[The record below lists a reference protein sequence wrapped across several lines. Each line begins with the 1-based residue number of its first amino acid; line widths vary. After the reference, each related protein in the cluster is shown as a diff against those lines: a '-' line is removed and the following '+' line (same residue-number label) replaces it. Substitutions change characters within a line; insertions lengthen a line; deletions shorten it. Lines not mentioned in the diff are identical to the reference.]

1 MKSVYLN
8 IVSAMLRK
16 VCIMLSLSI
25 IFYSAAD
32 AQTQVGAGQTYT
44 TLKAAFDAINA
55 GTLTGNITLQ
65 ITSNI
70 TETASASL
78 NASGSGSAS
87 YTSVTIN
94 PGGGA
99 ARAVTGNI
107 TTSLLSLNGAD
118 NVIIDG
124 LNSSG
129 NSLTFYNSNT
139 TGVTI
144 LFTNDATNNTV
155 TKCTVRGACSA
166 NTFTEIRGV
175 ISFGRGAT
183 GGTGNDNNTISQCD
197 ISEGNNS
204 IWAYNSTA
212 GTVNENITI
221 SGCNIY
227 DYYSVTAG
235 SFTSSGI
242 YVYTGNSDWTISNN
256 SFYQTTGR
264 TVNAA
269 VIFGVIYIRSASGNN
284 FQITGNYIG
293 GTAAL
298 AGGTAMTYNN
308 SNTGSNGF
316 SGIVVEAGTTTASSI
331 QGNIITNINYT
342 SAGADGVYN
351 LSGIRIV
358 AGWVNIGDISGNTIG
373 SSSIAGAISINTSSS
388 TNTFYGI
395 YYTLP
400 ASSSISNNTVGGI
413 TMSSR
418 GSFTGLNIIATNGSA
433 TINNNVIGSSTVSNS
448 ISLSSST
455 NVESIN
461 GIFLSCSL
469 NSTVAGNSLSN
480 ITHAGSGYTG
490 DVYGLRLLSAGVAV
504 LTVED
509 NVVSDIKFAASQN
522 AATNTKLI
530 GIGGG
535 SSTSGTTK
543 VLIKHNTVHSLQ
555 NTNGSSQGHTIK
567 GISWLYA
574 PVTETCVIE
583 KNTIH
588 SLSNENTGGTNCII
602 YGIHAYGITSVI
614 ANNMIHL
621 GYKPDGSSIDA
632 TPQLYGLFY
641 EQVSSIN
648 AQLLHNTIFIGGTVT
663 VPANQIQSA
672 LYLVNFSAP
681 LTIKNNIFVNERS
694 LTGGSS
700 NGLIYNSQVMT
711 LINLTQQTCVG
722 SSTVTSAGSALDID
736 HNLYYNSGTLTY
748 LGYQQLTFTNHKNT
762 YRDYNSIFGSPGFVN
777 KSGGAA
783 NVDLHISSSGTT
795 PVEGAGILLSAVT
808 TDIDGEDRSTLTA
821 TDIGADAGNFTL
833 LDNSP
838 PGIKYTYL
846 SYQYTGF
853 ISDRVLSNVQL
864 FDPGGIASGANGP
877 RIYFRKNG
885 GAWFSNAGSLVSS
898 AANAAVYDFTIPNA
912 TIGGLVASDYVEY
925 YIVAQDA
932 NGIVGSWPYGV
943 TATDVNTITTPPTL
957 NYLNRFTAT
966 PALNGTYTVGA
977 GGNYTTIPLAFS
989 AYNAGV
995 LTGPVIFSLT
1005 DATYS
1010 LGSSTATITYNN
1022 TASATNTLT
1031 IKPASGVTATITSSV
1046 AGAVLQLTGADYIT
1060 IDGSNNGTNSR
1071 NLTVTNN
1078 STSGSVIFFA
1088 NGGSGCTG
1096 GDGVTYSIIQN
1107 TNLTG
1112 NSVTANAGIVL
1123 GGSSHTAAGAGHN
1136 NNSFINNKID
1146 KVGHGIYLNNSGTI
1160 YGNINIEQN
1169 EIGSATAA
1177 SYVGLSGIWLTKI
1190 NNSIIQDNSIYN
1202 IKNATTTN
1210 SGPHGI
1216 LISDASADAITIRNN
1231 IIYGIQYTGSAG
1243 YGGKGIR
1250 TAGSGHTISNNII
1263 FDIGGDGSAT
1273 LLNSIH
1279 GIYSASTTTS
1289 IYHNTVYLAG
1299 NYNGNGTGAN
1309 IAAAITLAGATN
1321 NIRNNIFH
1329 NQIAPTGKANPF
1341 SYAIYSTVTTANI
1354 TAIDYNDY
1362 YVAGANSSRL
1372 GFIGSAR
1379 ATFADWKTGVGAGK
1393 DANSMNTTP
1402 SFVNTTVT
1410 TATGYRPM
1418 NGLSGITIAG
1428 FATDYGGTA
1437 RASTPTM
1444 GAWEKAINEWMG
1456 TTGTDFATITNWSLN
1471 LTPADGQDI
1480 AFAATAAN
1488 DLVLDQSRTVGN
1500 VSFSTANKKLVLG
1513 NFNLSAS
1520 AITGTDA
1527 DNYVQ
1532 TNGTGKLLL
1541 NTANTVSK
1549 LFPVGN
1555 STYNPVTITNNT
1567 GAADDFS
1574 VRILDEVYKDGA
1586 GGEAVTPARII
1597 RTWDIGK
1604 TNANAGAG
1612 VNFSFEWSAD
1622 QNTGIS
1628 TASLYHYS
1636 NGSWSEQTNGTAS
1649 SPNSTSFN
1657 YTGYT
1662 GSFSPFAIL
1671 EANST
1676 LPLIWQSFTAERQGE
1691 TALLKWQ
1698 TFNEQHTKDFTI
1710 QHSANGVTWQNAGV
1724 VNAAGYSVESRSYSF
1739 IHTTPADGINYY
1751 RLLQA
1756 DLDGKYSYSVTQTL
1770 QFRKQGTDMVVYGN
1784 PVSGSSFSVGVNAL
1798 KEVSLWSTDAKMLWR
1813 TTFQKGVHQ
1822 INVGGLANGMYF
1834 LRTTSSTVKIIIAR

>member
-1 MKSVYLN
+1 
-8 IVSAMLRK
+8 MLRK
-16 VCIMLSLSI
+16 ACTILFLFI
-25 IFYSAAD
+25 IFYNKAG
-32 AQTQVGAGQTYT
+32 AQTLVGTGQTYT

-55 GTLTGNITLQ
+55 GTLTGNIILQ

-99 ARAVTGNI
+99 ARTVTGNI
-107 TTSLLSLNGAD
+107 ATSLLSLNGAD
-118 NVIIDG
+118 NVTVDG
-124 LNSSG
+124 LNSGG

-144 LFTNDATNNTV
+144 LFTNDATNNIV

-175 ISFGRGAT
+175 ISFGRGAA

-197 ISEGNNS
+197 IREGNNS
-204 IWAYNSTA
+204 IWGYNNVTGS
-212 GTVNENITI
+212 VNENITI

-227 DYYSVTAG
+227 DYYSVAAG
-235 SFTSSGI
+235 TFTSSGI
-242 YVYTGNSDWTISNN
+242 YAYTGNSDWTISNN
-256 SFYQTTGR
+256 SFYQTTTR

-269 VIFGVIYIRSASGNN
+269 ILFSVIYIRSANGNN
-284 FQITGNYIG
+284 FQITDNYIG

-331 QGNIITNINYT
+331 QGNIITNISYT
-342 SAGADGVYN
+342 SAGSDGVYN

-358 AGWVNIGDISGNTIG
+358 AGWVNIGDVSGNTIG
-373 SSSIAGAISINTSSS
+373 SSSVAGAISINTSSS
-388 TNTFYGI
+388 ANTFYGI

-400 ASSSISNNTVGGI
+400 ANSSISNNVVGGI
-413 TMSSR
+413 TISNR
-418 GSFTGLNIIATNGSA
+418 GGFIGLNITATIASA
-433 TINNNVIGSSTVSNS
+433 TISNNVVGSSTVNNS
-448 ISLSSST
+448 VNLSST
-455 NVESIN
+455 ANVETIY
-461 GIFLSCSL
+461 GIFLSCNLS
-469 NSTVAGNSLSN
+469 STVTGNTLSN
-480 ITHAGSGYTG
+480 ITDAGSGYTA
-490 DVYGLRLLSAGVAV
+490 DVYGIRLNSANTAV

-509 NVVSDIKFAASQN
+509 NLVFNIKSAASQN
-522 AATNTKLI
+522 SITNTKLI

-535 SSTSGTTK
+535 SSTTGTTK
-543 VLIKHNTVHSLQ
+543 VLIRRNTVHSLQ
-555 NTNGSSQGHTIK
+555 NTNASSLGNSIK

-574 PVTETCVIE
+574 PVTETCMIE
-583 KNTIH
+583 GNTVH
-588 SLSNENTGGTNCII
+588 SLSNENTGGANYLI

-621 GYKPDGSSIDA
+621 GYKPDGSSINA
-632 TPQLYGLFY
+632 TPQLFGLFY
-641 EQVSSIN
+641 EQASSIT
-648 AQLLHNTIFIGGTVT
+648 AQILHNTIFIGGTVT
-663 VPANQIQSA
+663 VQATQTQSA
-672 LYLVNFSAP
+672 LNLVNFTEP

-700 NGLIYNSQVMT
+700 NALSYNSQVMT
-711 LINLTQQTCVG
+711 LINLAQQNCVG
-722 SSTVTSAGSALDID
+722 SSAVTTAGSALNID
-736 HNLYYNSGTLTY
+736 HNLYYTSGTLTY
-748 LGYQQLTFTNHKNT
+748 FGYQQISFTSHKNT
-762 YRDYNSIFGSPGFVN
+762 YRDYNSIFGSPDFVN
-777 KSGGAA
+777 KNGGAA
-783 NVDLHISSSGTT
+783 NIDLHISSSGTT
-795 PVEGAGILLSAVT
+795 PAEGTGTLLSAVT
-808 TDIDGEDRSTLTA
+808 TDIDGQDRSILTA
-821 TDIGADAGNFTL
+821 TDIGADAGNFAL

-853 ISDRVLSNVQL
+853 ASDRVLSNVQL

-877 RIYFRKNG
+877 RIYFKKNG
-885 GAWFSNAGSLVSS
+885 GTWFSNAGSLVSS
-898 AANAAVYDFTIPNA
+898 TTNSAVYDFTIPNA
-912 TIGGLVASDYVEY
+912 TIGGFVAGDYVEY
-925 YIVAQDA
+925 YVVAQDA
-932 NGIVGSWPYGV
+932 NGFVGSWPYGV

-957 NYLNRFTAT
+957 NYLNRFVAA
-966 PALNGTYTVGA
+966 PALSGTYTVGT
-977 GGNYTTIPLAFS
+977 GGDYTTIPLAFS

-995 LTGPVIFSLT
+995 LTGPVIFSLI
-1005 DATYS
+1005 DATYG
-1010 LGSSTATITYNN
+1010 LGTSTAILTYNS
-1022 TASATNTLT
+1022 TASATNALT
-1031 IKPASGVTATITSSV
+1031 IKPASGVTAAITSNV

-1071 NLTVTNN
+1071 NLTITNSN
-1078 STSGSVIFFA
+1078 TSGSVMFFA

-1096 GDGVTYSIIQN
+1096 GDGVTYSIVQN

-1146 KVGHGIYLNNSGTI
+1146 KVGYGIYLNNSGTI
-1160 YGNINIEQN
+1160 YGNINISQN
-1169 EIGSATAA
+1169 EIGSVTAA
-1177 SYVGLSGIWLTKI
+1177 NYVGLSGIWLTKI
-1190 NNSIIQDNSIYN
+1190 NNSTIQNNSIYN

-1216 LISDASADAITIRNN
+1216 LISDASADAIIIRNN
-1231 IIYGIQYTGSAG
+1231 ILYGIQYTGAAG

-1250 TAGSGHTISNNII
+1250 TAGSGHTIANNII

-1279 GIYSASTTTS
+1279 GIYSGSTTTN
-1289 IYHNTVYLAG
+1289 IYHNTVYLSG

-1309 IAAAITLAGATN
+1309 IAAAITLTGATN

-1329 NQIAPTGKANPF
+1329 NQVAPTGKANPF

-1372 GFIGSAR
+1372 GFLGSAQ
-1379 ATFADWKTGVGAGK
+1379 ATFANWKTAVGAGK
-1393 DANSMNTTP
+1393 DVNSLNVNP
-1402 SFVNTTVT
+1402 SFVNTAVT
-1410 TATGYRPM
+1410 TANGYRPM
-1418 NGLSGITIAG
+1418 TGLNGITIAG
-1428 FATDYGGTA
+1428 FAADFGGTA

-1444 GAWEKAINEWMG
+1444 GAWEKAINEWVG
-1456 TTGTDFATITNWSLN
+1456 TTGTDFATISNWSLN
-1471 LTPADGQDI
+1471 LTPAAGQDI
-1480 AFAATAAN
+1480 AFATAAAN
-1488 DLVLDQSRTVGN
+1488 DLVLDQNRTVGN
-1500 VSFSTANKKLVLG
+1500 VAFSSANKKLVLG
-1513 NFNLSAS
+1513 NFNLTAS
-1520 AITGTDA
+1520 SVTNADA
-1527 DNYVQ
+1527 NNYVQ

-1541 NTANTVSK
+1541 NIANAVSK

-1555 STYNPVTITNNT
+1555 STYNPVTISNNT
-1567 GAADDFS
+1567 GTADDFS
-1574 VRILDEVYKDGA
+1574 VRLLDEVYKDGS
-1586 GGEAVTPARII
+1586 GGETVTPARIT

-1604 TNANAGAG
+1604 TNANAGSG

-1636 NGSWSEQTNGTAS
+1636 SGSWSEQTSGTAS

-1676 LPLIWQSFTAERQGE
+1676 LPLIWQSFTVQRQGE
-1691 TALLKWQ
+1691 NALLKWQ

-1710 QHSANGVTWQNAGV
+1710 QHSSNGANWQNAGV
-1724 VNAAGYSVESRSYSF
+1724 VNAAGYSTESRNYSF
-1739 IHTTPADGINYY
+1739 IHAAPVDGINYY

-1756 DLDGKYSYSVTQTL
+1756 DLDGRYSYSDTKTL
-1770 QFRKQGTDMVVYGN
+1770 QFKKQGADMVVYGN
-1784 PVSGSSFSVGVNAL
+1784 PVSGSSFSLGVNVL
-1798 KEVSLWSTDAKMLWR
+1798 KEVSLWSTDAKMIWR
-1813 TTFQKGVHQ
+1813 TVFQKGVHQ
-1822 INVGGLANGMYF
+1822 INVSSLANGMYF
-1834 LRTTSSTVKIIIAR
+1834 LRTNSSTVKIIIAR